1 MWESI
6 YPTSLPQ
13 LRLRFRTQSRS
24 DYTICGAQCK
34 MKVQVQSNCTGC
46 LSTEMPLSWGMAT
59 PGMYRLLDTKESGS
73 GHQPKLVSKKTC

>member
-1 MWESI
+1 MLI
-6 YPTSLPQ
+6 ITNVCFTLHALY
-13 LRLRFRTQSRS
+13 RS

-46 LSTEMPLSWGMAT
+46 LSTEMPLSWGMAA